1 MPAMASETAG
11 CGEAAQARR
20 VRLRRSDL
28 SRPGLT
34 RRREADGFVYLDASG
49 DPIRDPA
56 TVERI
61 EALVIPPAWR
71 DVWISPWSNGHV
83 QACGTDAAGRRQY
96 LYHEQWRER
105 RDREKFDRTLE
116 FARRLPAV
124 RRAADAAL
132 AKRDLRR
139 ERVLACAIR
148 LLDLGFFR
156 VGGEAYA
163 DQHSTFGLA
172 TLLKRH
178 VTLAEGGVIR
188 FDYSGKANKERLLV
202 VADPA
207 VYAVVRGLKRRPGGG
222 SDLLAYRNGDG
233 RWRDVRSEDIN
244 AHLKELAGAEFSAK
258 DFRTWNATVLA
269 SVALAVSVRAAR
281 TQTGSKRAIARAV
294 REVSVYLG
302 NTPAVSRASYIDPRV
317 IERYQDGRTI
327 LPAIEAVGG
336 AFDFEDAEVRERI
349 EQAVIDLIAEE
360 SGGEYQRD
368 DLLDLGV
375 RGRPEGGGARRLGS
389 VRRSGDD

>member
-1 MPAMASETAG
+1 MPAMASDTAG
-11 CGEAAQARR
+11 RGEAAQTRP
-20 VRLRRSDL
+20 VRLRRSDP
-28 SRPGLT
+28 SRRGLT
-34 RRREADGFVYLDASG
+34 RRRDAHGFVYVDASG
-49 DPIRDPA
+49 NPVSDPA
-56 TVERI
+56 TLERI
-61 EALVIPPAWR
+61 DSLVVPPAWR
-71 DVWISPWSNGHV
+71 DVWISPWPNGHL

-96 LYHEQWRER
+96 IYHEKWRER
-105 RDREKFDRTLE
+105 RDREKFDRMLE
-116 FARRLPAV
+116 FARRLPIV

-132 AKRDLRR
+132 AKRGLTR

-156 VGGEAYA
+156 VGGETYA
-163 DQHSTFGLA
+163 DHHSTFGLA

-188 FDYSGKANKERLLV
+188 FDYVGKANKERLLV

-222 SDLLAYRNGDG
+222 SDLLAYRNGNG
-233 RWRDVRSEDIN
+233 HWRDVRSDDIN
-244 AHLKELAGAEFSAK
+244 THLKELAGPGFSAK

-327 LPAIEAVGG
+327 LPALEAVGG
-336 AFDFEDAEVRERI
+336 ALDFRDAGVRERI
-349 EQAVIDLIAEE
+349 EQAVIDLIAEA
-360 SGGEYQRD
+360 SGGDAQRD
-368 DLLDLGV
+368 DLLDLAA
-375 RGRPEGGGARRLGS
+375 RPLLKGE
-389 VRRSGDD
+389 VGDGLVAS